1 MKNIHKIKLILT
13 VAAALLWTQGAHALG
28 TAAGF
33 GIQNT
38 ARADYNIG
46 VGGPGAVVNSN
57 TITTT
62 VDELLNVTVT
72 WQDAAPVTVASGNVN
87 RVTTF
92 LVTNTGNGSEN
103 FNLSRLNAL
112 AGDNFDPTS
121 SSPNSIFLDTNGNG
135 TYDVGVDLPATQSG
149 VLAANGTKTVFILS
163 DISAGPHA
171 DGDTANVQ
179 LSAAAV
185 TGTGAPGTV
194 FPGAGDGGVIAA
206 VVGSTG
212 ADGSAIGTYIISGA
226 VVGMTKS
233 AVIVDPF
240 GGNKAVPGATIT
252 YTITATVTGTGTAA
266 NLAITDLVPTG
277 TDYVANSITL
287 NGAPLTDGGGDDAGD
302 YNNTNA
308 GTVTVNLGNVTSPG
322 ATPQVVTF
330 KALIKTN

>member
-1 MKNIHKIKLILT
+1 MNKLNKFKLAAL
-13 VAAALLWTQGAHALG
+13 VAASVLWTQGAHALG

-33 GIQNT
+33 DIQNT

-62 VDELLNVTVT
+62 VDELLNATVT

-87 RVTTF
+87 KVTTY
-92 LVTNTGNGSEN
+92 LLTNTGNGSEN
-103 FNLSRLNAL
+103 FNLSRLNTL
-112 AGDNFDPTS
+112 AGDQFDPTS

-149 VLAANGTKTVFILS
+149 VLAANGTKIIFLLS

-179 LSAAAV
+179 LTAAAV

-194 FPGAGDGGVIAA
+194 FAGAGDGGVIAA

-212 ADGSAIGTYIISGA
+212 GDGAAVGTYIISGA
-226 VVGMTKS
+226 IVTMTKS
-233 AVIVDPF
+233 AVIADPF
-240 GGNKAVPGATIT
+240 GGTQAVPGATIT

-266 NLAITDLVPTG
+266 NLVVTDLVPAG
-277 TDYVANSITL
+277 TAYVVGSIKL
-287 NGAPLTDGGGDDAGD
+287 NAVALTDGGGDDAGD

-308 GTVTVNLGNVTSPG
+308 GSVTVDLGNQTSPG

-330 KALIKTN
+330 KALIN